1 MQKKLFIESWSSTKR
16 YTYNLFIK
24 NQFTAKTR
32 NQENNGLITVAKE
45 WMIATFERITF
56 LQPIY
61 SNSIE
66 QREFLIPIEWHIPFL
81 LQFHHTK
88 HYMSTVEFL
97 TLHIKSKRKETV
109 YTSFNSILIMWS
121 KFELHTLLINRSD
134 YCLDLSIPK
143 IEKQTIAMK
152 MKRGMEW

>member
-1 MQKKLFIESWSSTKR
+1 MHKKLFIESWSSTKR

-66 QREFLIPIEWHIPFL
+66 QRVFFNSNRMTHSIPSPVPSY
-81 LQFHHTK
+81 Q
-88 HYMSTVEFL
+88 
-97 TLHIKSKRKETV
+97 TLHV
-109 YTSFNSILIMWS
+109 YRGILNFTH
-121 KFELHTLLINRSD
+121 K
-134 YCLDLSIPK
+134 
-143 IEKQTIAMK
+143 KQTKRDSLYIFQQYTHNVKQIRIAHIVDK
-152 MKRGMEW
+152 